1 MEDKMSL
8 IEEKEI
14 IRVIDNQPEH
24 LIDQVIKE
32 VPYVLKINEKTV
44 VSFVC
49 TPEFIEDLSI
59 GYIFSQGIIDRINQ
73 VNKIEIRE
81 ENIININIENYERK
95 KFTNNIMTS
104 GERSLNSLDEIIESL
119 RCHEG
124 MGRINPDTIYGLTNK
139 LFEASTLHAATG
151 GVHNAAL
158 TSFAEDFFEFRK
170 DIGRHNAVDKLIGYC
185 LTKEISLENK
195 ILVFSGRVSSEIIK
209 KVARAKIPIIISV
222 SAPTDLA
229 IEISKKVNITLIGFV
244 RGKKMNI
251 YNDCG
256 RVAIHW

>member
-81 ENIININIENYERK
+81 ENIINIKIENYDRK
-95 KFTNNIMTS
+95 NFTKNIMTS
-104 GERSLNSLDEIIESL
+104 
-119 RCHEG
+119 
-124 MGRINPDTIYGLTNK
+124 
-139 LFEASTLHAATG
+139 
-151 GVHNAAL
+151 
-158 TSFAEDFFEFRK
+158 
-170 DIGRHNAVDKLIGYC
+170 
-185 LTKEISLENK
+185 
-195 ILVFSGRVSSEIIK
+195 
-209 KVARAKIPIIISV
+209 
-222 SAPTDLA
+222 
-229 IEISKKVNITLIGFV
+229 
-244 RGKKMNI
+244 
-251 YNDCG
+251 
-256 RVAIHW
+256 